1 MSSSLSLLFPVELET
16 VLLGEDTPASS
27 SPYSAVDG
35 GLFTSI
41 PRMKVLVSFCDESE
55 FGTACIRSKNR
66 SKGETFKVL
75 SMVFS
80 GKMNVFLRK
89 RKKGETFK
97 VFYFL
102 GKKKQR
108 KPESYE
114 VPEEVKLSFR
124 EDLRSNPKEEE
135 EGVTETEGFVLR
147 LICFFGKFKPK
158 LRPRSSFSNIIFC

>member
-1 MSSSLSLLFPVELET
+1 VSSSLSLLFPVELET

-55 FGTACIRSKNR
+55 FGT
-66 SKGETFKVL
+66 
-75 SMVFS
+75 
-80 GKMNVFLRK
+80 
-89 RKKGETFK
+89 
-97 VFYFL
+97 
-102 GKKKQR
+102 
-108 KPESYE
+108 
-114 VPEEVKLSFR
+114 EEVKLSFH
-124 EDLRSNPKEEE
+124 EDLLNNPKEEE
-135 EGVTETEGFVLR
+135 EGVTETDGFDLR